1 MAHLSEDQI
10 SEQIEKANRALYN
23 KYRDDWQRFQVSE
36 GFDGSLLDYLEWR
49 LSAID
54 ADSFRG
60 NPPEFGSAH
69 YYKQL
74 GELFALKSYLKTEDT
89 EQRK

>member
-1 MAHLSEDQI
+1 MAHLSEEQI
-10 SEQIEKANRALYN
+10 REQIEKANRALRN
-23 KYRDDWQRFQVSE
+23 KYQDDWQRFQVSE
-36 GFDGSLLDYLEWR
+36 CFNGSLLDYVEWR

-69 YYKQL
+69 YYKEL
-74 GELFALKSYLKTEDT
+74 GELFALKRYLETEDT
-89 EQRK
+89 KQG